1 MCIIINIAPVIFTI
15 NRNINCIHSIQIYFF
30 LCMMKRINNELCK
43 DIQAK
48 VNINDRINLI
58 QDYYYS
64 KLSYQT
70 IFVKF
75 HHYLIY
81 FAKRLDNK
89 FNNIMIIFRHII
101 AIHCSP
107 NVNLLQTNV
116 TVTTISMLYI

>member
-1 MCIIINIAPVIFTI
+1 
-15 NRNINCIHSIQIYFF
+15 
-30 LCMMKRINNELCK
+30 MMKRISNELCK

-48 VNINDRINLI
+48 VNINNKINLI

-70 IFVKF
+70 IFLKF

-101 AIHCSP
+101 AIHCFP